1 MSNSLEHLSAPELI
15 EQVIGSG
22 LFSFDDEPYFSWQGC
37 EYCADGLGA
46 TVYDL
51 HGYRSLEDT
60 ESLAFRV
67 CADCIYR
74 LYYGNGGKLICERK

>member
-1 MSNSLEHLSAPELI
+1 MSNSQEHLSVPELI

-22 LFSFDDEPYFSWQGC
+22 LFSLDDEPYFSWQGC
-37 EYCADGLGA
+37 EHCADGLGA
-46 TVYDL
+46 TGCDL

-74 LYYGNGGKLICERK
+74 LYYGTEGN